1 MTQSAMDFYAY
12 WNGTE
17 VANLWTTVSL
27 ITSTGDYRSLLLCVA
42 VLGLICVAAGAAVK
56 NRGGDII
63 VWIAAMIF
71 IFMVAFVPRVD
82 IAVKDVRSGNVQVVQ
97 NVPLGIGWPA
107 SVISRVSYWLTDAFE
122 TAFGDVDAAKYTRFG
137 VAFPQRVVT
146 TMLAVKPLTAD
157 GKVSLSTYAERCI
170 VPEMLESP
178 TKRQALLN
186 APDIHALVSSK
197 DWVNPAR
204 RILMN
209 GKVMTCTEASAELVS
224 ILEKHEIPALESRL
238 GMLLSVKPD
247 DAIDAGVIAAIP
259 QAEALM
265 LGVSRTMTESLRQS
279 LMMSAIP
286 DATMTLAAKTGQ
298 APLSAGVA
306 IARSQGNLASEI
318 NYRTLSEMA
327 RSALPKLRNILEF
340 TVIGLWPIVFLM
352 MLGTGSGGAMVCRAY
367 FTLLISVGLWAPITA
382 IINYMTL
389 HLDAE
394 PLNRLV
400 DQAGGVTLAAATMI
414 RDGGA
419 SSQAMAGSLMW
430 LVPVLAYAVA
440 KGSDMALTAV
450 TSSVLSP
457 AASAAQAQGSQL
469 SMGNVSAG
477 NASVGNVSSNS
488 VSANKTDAS
497 SSWASQNLH
506 ESSISYGTASMDR
519 ASHETTSLAVR
530 RTSLGVAA
538 DTQDTHAVNDVNSYG
553 NVNTST
559 NASSVATQSG
569 VQSMTGSA
577 VTNNVSREN
586 GWSVTQNAG
595 TTFGANETTNYG
607 TVNSSSF
614 NTNAGRSGKS
624 DNNFGYQSGISLT
637 SGLSQ
642 ISNSAYSAV
651 GSRNKGENP
660 VNEMPSDTDTPQFS
674 DVTLGNPVLPIGSS
688 PLQLSNLMAKN
699 GTIPTTN
706 TKGKLGKK
714 DGIQNGED
722 NLHNELIKINASPTA
737 SNNASLSDVSG
748 ISFGTAKQS
757 SFQTGNGHSINEQV
771 GENTSIKHGTGNSL
785 NDSSNAQFTEQT
797 GLTEGRTV
805 SQNSSAQNTATH
817 TASKATAKQTRQE
830 GDNRVRDLGLAM
842 ADGDAFAA
850 LKMFNSSSESRAQLS
865 ASVDQATPHS
875 EEVTTPQPTSD
886 APNDKAFLG
895 VNRADIETNYQAAT
909 AGVQA
914 VSDDSVRRR
923 SSEATITM
931 PTKADFMA
939 QTQQER
945 DQANFRIGLSLV
957 STSEYLQTETG
968 IRSVLERAF
977 GGALTYSSPQEVYAQ
992 LNESARQDPELRE
1005 SLTKLGSIAGPGL
1018 SEKEIA
1024 SAYQN
1029 RN

>member
-17 VANLWTTVSL
+17 VADLWTTVSL

-42 VLGLICVAAGAAVK
+42 ILGLICVCAGAAVR

-71 IFMVAFVPRVD
+71 IFMAAFVPRVD
-82 IAVKDVRSGNVQVVQ
+82 IAVKDVRSGHVQVVQ

-178 TKRQALLN
+178 AKRQALLN
-186 APDIHALVSSK
+186 APDIHALVSGK

-247 DAIDAGVIAAIP
+247 DAIDTGVIAAIP

-352 MLGTGSGGAMVCRAY
+352 MIGTGSGGAMVCRAY

-382 IINYMTL
+382 IINYMTV

-400 DQAGGVTLAAATMI
+400 DQAGGVTLAAASMI

-469 SMGNVSAG
+469 AMGNVSAG
-477 NASVGNVSSNS
+477 NASIGNVSSNS

-497 SSWASQNLH
+497 SSWSSQNLH

-519 ASHETTSLAVR
+519 SSHETTSLAVR

-553 NVNTST
+553 NVNSST

-569 VQSMTGSA
+569 VQTLTGHA

-595 TTFGANETTNYG
+595 TTFGTNESANYG
-607 TVNSSSF
+607 TVNSSSL

-624 DNNFGYQSGISLT
+624 DNNFSYQSGVSVTSRLANTFNTEYEGVNQTKDNADIGEAIIS
-637 SGLSQ
+637 Q
-642 ISNSAYSAV
+642 
-651 GSRNKGENP
+651 
-660 VNEMPSDTDTPQFS
+660 NE
-674 DVTLGNPVLPIGSS
+674 VLSS
-688 PLQLSNLMAKN
+688 PLAPSSTFLPQAPMFAANGMSTMDKISNGSNKTRNSTAEDKLKN
-699 GTIPTTN
+699 
-706 TKGKLGKK
+706 
-714 DGIQNGED
+714 DMF
-722 NLHNELIKINASPTA
+722 KINAGPTA
-737 SNNASLSDVSG
+737 SNNASLSDFSG
-748 ISFGTAKQS
+748 ISYSSGKQS
-757 SFQTGNGHSINEQV
+757 TYQSGHALSMNEQTGESTAFRN
-771 GENTSIKHGTGNSL
+771 GTGNTL

-797 GLTEGRTV
+797 GLSEGRTV
-805 SQNSSAQNTATH
+805 SQNTSAQNAATH

-850 LKMFNSSSESRAQLS
+850 LKMFNSSSESRAQLG

-875 EEVTTPQPTSD
+875 EVVTAPQPAAGTQS
-886 APNDKAFLG
+886 NEAFLG
-895 VNRADIETNYQAAT
+895 VSRKDIETNYQAAT

-923 SSEATITM
+923 STEATITM

-939 QTQQER
+939 QTQKER
-945 DQANFRIGLSLV
+945 NQANFRIGLSLV

-977 GGALTYSSPQEVYAQ
+977 GGALTYSSPQEMYAQ
-992 LNESARQDPELRE
+992 LSQSAEQNPELKE
-1005 SLTKLGSIAGPGL
+1005 VLTKLGSVANPNL
-1018 SEKEIA
+1018 SDKEII
-1024 SAYQN
+1024 SAYE
-1029 RN
+1029 RTVSAH

>member
-17 VANLWTTVSL
+17 VADLWTTVSL
-27 ITSTGDYRSLLLCVA
+27 ITGTGDYRSLLLCVA
-42 VLGLICVAAGAAVK
+42 ILGLICVCAGAAVR

-71 IFMVAFVPRVD
+71 IFMAAFVPRVD
-82 IAVKDVRSGNVQVVQ
+82 IAVKDVRSGHVQVVQ

-178 TKRQALLN
+178 AKRQALLN
-186 APDIHALVSSK
+186 APDIHALVSGK

-247 DAIDAGVIAAIP
+247 DAIDTGVIAAIP

-352 MLGTGSGGAMVCRAY
+352 MIGTGSGGAMVCRAY
-367 FTLLISVGLWAPITA
+367 FTLLVSVGLWAPITA
-382 IINYMTL
+382 IINYMTV

-400 DQAGGVTLAAATMI
+400 DQAGGVTLAAASMI

-469 SMGNVSAG
+469 AMGNVSAG

-497 SSWASQNLH
+497 SSWSSQNLH

-553 NVNTST
+553 NVNSST

-569 VQSMTGSA
+569 VQTLTGNA

-595 TTFGANETTNYG
+595 TTFGTNESANYG

-624 DNNFGYQSGISLT
+624 DNNFSYQSGVSVTSRLANTFNTEYEGVNQTKDNTDIGEAIISQN
-637 SGLSQ
+637 G
-642 ISNSAYSAV
+642 
-651 GSRNKGENP
+651 
-660 VNEMPSDTDTPQFS
+660 
-674 DVTLGNPVLPIGSS
+674 VLSS
-688 PLQLSNLMAKN
+688 PLAPSSTFLPQAPMFAANGMSTMDKINNGGNKTRNSTAEDKLKN
-699 GTIPTTN
+699 
-706 TKGKLGKK
+706 
-714 DGIQNGED
+714 DMF
-722 NLHNELIKINASPTA
+722 KINAGPTA
-737 SNNASLSDVSG
+737 SNNASLSDFSG
-748 ISFGTAKQS
+748 ISYSSGKQS
-757 SFQTGNGHSINEQV
+757 TYQSGHALSMNEQTGESTAIRN
-771 GENTSIKHGTGNSL
+771 GTGNTL

-805 SQNSSAQNTATH
+805 SQNTSAQNAATH

-850 LKMFNSSSESRAQLS
+850 LKMFNSSSESRAQLG
-865 ASVDQATPHS
+865 ASVDQTTPHT
-875 EEVTTPQPTSD
+875 EVVTAPQPAAGTQS
-886 APNDKAFLG
+886 NEAFLG
-895 VNRADIETNYQAAT
+895 VSRKDIETNYQAAT

-923 SSEATITM
+923 STEATITM

-939 QTQQER
+939 QTRKER

-977 GGALTYSSPQEVYAQ
+977 GGALTYSSPQEMYAQ
-992 LNESARQDPELRE
+992 LSQSAEQNQELKE
-1005 SLTKLGSIAGPGL
+1005 VLTKLGSVANSNL
-1018 SEKEIA
+1018 SDKEII
-1024 SAYQN
+1024 SAYE
-1029 RN
+1029 RTVSAH

>member
-17 VANLWTTVSL
+17 VADLWTTVSL

-42 VLGLICVAAGAAVK
+42 ILGLICVCAGAAVR

-71 IFMVAFVPRVD
+71 IFMAAFVPRVD
-82 IAVKDVRSGNVQVVQ
+82 IAVKDVRSGHVQVVQ

-178 TKRQALLN
+178 AKRQALLN
-186 APDIHALVSSK
+186 APDIHVLVSGK

-247 DAIDAGVIAAIP
+247 DAIDTGVIAAIP

-352 MLGTGSGGAMVCRAY
+352 MIGTGSGGAMVCRAY
-367 FTLLISVGLWAPITA
+367 FTLLVSVGLWAPITA
-382 IINYMTL
+382 IINYMTV

-400 DQAGGVTLAAATMI
+400 DQAGGVTLAAASMI

-469 SMGNVSAG
+469 AMGNVSAG

-497 SSWASQNLH
+497 SSWSSQNLH

-553 NVNTST
+553 NVNSST

-569 VQSMTGSA
+569 VQTLTGNA

-595 TTFGANETTNYG
+595 TTFGTNESANYG

-624 DNNFGYQSGISLT
+624 DNNFSYQSGLSVTSRLANTFNTEYEGVNQTKDNTDIGEAIISQN
-637 SGLSQ
+637 G
-642 ISNSAYSAV
+642 
-651 GSRNKGENP
+651 
-660 VNEMPSDTDTPQFS
+660 
-674 DVTLGNPVLPIGSS
+674 VLSS
-688 PLQLSNLMAKN
+688 PLAPSSTFLPQAPMFAANGMSTMDKINNGGNKTRNSTAEDKLKN
-699 GTIPTTN
+699 
-706 TKGKLGKK
+706 
-714 DGIQNGED
+714 DMF
-722 NLHNELIKINASPTA
+722 KINAGPTA
-737 SNNASLSDVSG
+737 SNNASLSDFSG
-748 ISFGTAKQS
+748 ISYSSGKQS
-757 SFQTGNGHSINEQV
+757 TYQSGHALSMNEQTGESTAIRN
-771 GENTSIKHGTGNSL
+771 GTGNTL

-805 SQNSSAQNTATH
+805 SQNTSAQNAATH

-850 LKMFNSSSESRAQLS
+850 LKMFNSSSESRAQLG
-865 ASVDQATPHS
+865 ASVDQTTPHT
-875 EEVTTPQPTSD
+875 EVVTAPQPAAGTQS
-886 APNDKAFLG
+886 NEAFLG
-895 VNRADIETNYQAAT
+895 VSRKDIETNYQAAT
-909 AGVQA
+909 ASVQA

-923 SSEATITM
+923 STEATITM

-939 QTQQER
+939 QTRKER

-977 GGALTYSSPQEVYAQ
+977 GGALTYSSPQEMYSQ
-992 LNESARQDPELRE
+992 LSQSAEQNPELKE
-1005 SLTKLGSIAGPGL
+1005 VLTKLGSVANPNL
-1018 SEKEIA
+1018 SDKEII
-1024 SAYQN
+1024 SAYE
-1029 RN
+1029 RTVSAH

>member
-17 VANLWTTVSL
+17 VADLWTTVSL
-27 ITSTGDYRSLLLCVA
+27 ITGTGDYRSLLLCVA
-42 VLGLICVAAGAAVK
+42 ILGLICVCAGAAVR

-71 IFMVAFVPRVD
+71 IFMAAFVPRVD
-82 IAVKDVRSGNVQVVQ
+82 IAVKDVRSGHVQVVQ

-186 APDIHALVSSK
+186 APDIHALVSGK

-247 DAIDAGVIAAIP
+247 DAIDSGVIAAIP

-352 MLGTGSGGAMVCRAY
+352 MIGTGSGGAMVCRAY

-382 IINYMTL
+382 IINYMTV

-400 DQAGGVTLAAATMI
+400 DQAGGVTLAAASMI

-469 SMGNVSAG
+469 AMGNVSAG

-497 SSWASQNLH
+497 SSWSSQNLH

-553 NVNTST
+553 NVNSST

-569 VQSMTGSA
+569 VQTLTGNA

-595 TTFGANETTNYG
+595 TTFGTNESVNYG

-637 SGLSQ
+637 AGLAQ
-642 ISNSAYSAV
+642 ISPSNPKEFGPDVNGDNLLTNMTANNESSSTSTFDNDSLGLMIAS
-651 GSRNKGENP
+651 GSNP
-660 VNEMPSDTDTPQFS
+660 HTSMLAQSSVIPGNT
-674 DVTLGNPVLPIGSS
+674 GNPNSRIKVGR
-688 PLQLSNLMAKN
+688 
-699 GTIPTTN
+699 TN
-706 TKGKLGKK
+706 P
-714 DGIQNGED
+714 ED
-722 NLHNELIKINASPTA
+722 KLHNDLLKITASPTA
-737 SNNASLSDVSG
+737 SNNSSLSDFTGV
-748 ISFGTAKQS
+748 SFGTGKQS
-757 SFQTGNGHSINEQV
+757 SYQSGIGTSIGEQTG
-771 GENTSIKHGTGNSL
+771 ENLSIKNGTGNTL

-805 SQNSSAQNTATH
+805 SQNKSAQNAATH

-850 LKMFNSSSESRAQLS
+850 LQMFNTSSESRSQLG

-875 EEVTTPQPTSD
+875 EVVTAPQPAAGTQS
-886 APNDKAFLG
+886 NEAFLG
-895 VNRADIETNYQAAT
+895 VSRKDIETNYQAAT

-923 SSEATITM
+923 STETTITM

-939 QTQQER
+939 QSRKER

-977 GGALTYSSPQEVYAQ
+977 GGVLTYSSPQEIYAQ
-992 LNESARQDPELRE
+992 LNESAQDDPELRE
-1005 SLTKLGSIAGPGL
+1005 SLTRLGSIAGPGL
-1018 SEKEIA
+1018 SENEIA
-1024 SAYQN
+1024 SAYKKSN
-1029 RN
+1029 

>member
-17 VANLWTTVSL
+17 VADLWTTVSL

-42 VLGLICVAAGAAVK
+42 ILGLICVAAGAAVK

-63 VWIAAMIF
+63 VWIAAMLF

-247 DAIDAGVIAAIP
+247 DAVDAGVIAAIP

-530 RTSLGVAA
+530 RTALGVAA

-624 DNNFGYQSGISLT
+624 DNNFSYQSGLSVT
-637 SGLSQ
+637 SRLANTFNTEYEGVNQGAKDNSVNGESFIHENSMSSSVPLP
-642 ISNSAYSAV
+642 NSAVMTPTSMFAAKDISSIDKISS
-651 GSRNKGENP
+651 GGNKARNSTAEDK
-660 VNEMPSDTDTPQFS
+660 
-674 DVTLGNPVLPIGSS
+674 L
-688 PLQLSNLMAKN
+688 KN
-699 GTIPTTN
+699 
-706 TKGKLGKK
+706 
-714 DGIQNGED
+714 DMF
-722 NLHNELIKINASPTA
+722 KINAGPTA
-737 SNNASLSDVSG
+737 SNNSSLSDFSG
-748 ISFGTAKQS
+748 ISYSSGKQS
-757 SFQTGNGHSINEQV
+757 MYQNGHSLSMNEQT
-771 GENTSIKHGTGNSL
+771 GESTSIRNGTGNTL

-805 SQNSSAQNTATH
+805 SQNTSAQNAATH

-842 ADGDAFAA
+842 ADGDPFAA

-875 EEVTTPQPTSD
+875 EEVTAPQPTSG
-886 APNDKAFLG
+886 AQNDKAFLG
-895 VNRADIETNYQAAT
+895 VNRTDIETNYQAAT

-923 SSEATITM
+923 STEATITM

-977 GGALTYSSPQEVYAQ
+977 GGALTYSSPQDMYAQ
-992 LNESARQDPELRE
+992 LSKRAEQNPELQE
-1005 SLTKLGSIAGPGL
+1005 ALTKLGSVANPNM
-1018 SEKEIA
+1018 SEKEIISAYESAA
-1024 SAYQN
+1024 SA
-1029 RN
+1029 R

>member
-17 VANLWTTVSL
+17 VADLWTTVSL
-27 ITSTGDYRSLLLCVA
+27 ITGTGDYRSLLLCVA
-42 VLGLICVAAGAAVK
+42 ILGLICVCAGAAVR

-71 IFMVAFVPRVD
+71 IFMAAFVPRVD
-82 IAVKDVRSGNVQVVQ
+82 IAVKDVRSGHVQVVQ

-178 TKRQALLN
+178 AKRQALLN
-186 APDIHALVSSK
+186 APDIHALVSGK

-247 DAIDAGVIAAIP
+247 DAIDTGVIAAIP
-259 QAEALM
+259 QAEVLM

-352 MLGTGSGGAMVCRAY
+352 MIGTGSGGAMVCRAY
-367 FTLLISVGLWAPITA
+367 FTLLVSVGLWAPITA
-382 IINYMTL
+382 IINYMTV

-400 DQAGGVTLAAATMI
+400 DQAGGVTLAAASMI

-469 SMGNVSAG
+469 AMGNVSAG

-497 SSWASQNLH
+497 SSWSSQNLH

-553 NVNTST
+553 NVNSST

-569 VQSMTGSA
+569 VQTLTGNA

-595 TTFGANETTNYG
+595 TTFGTNESANYG

-624 DNNFGYQSGISLT
+624 DNNFSYQSGVSVTSRLANTFNTEYEGVNQTKDNTDIGEAIISQN
-637 SGLSQ
+637 G
-642 ISNSAYSAV
+642 
-651 GSRNKGENP
+651 
-660 VNEMPSDTDTPQFS
+660 
-674 DVTLGNPVLPIGSS
+674 VLSS
-688 PLQLSNLMAKN
+688 PLAPSSTFLPQAPMFAANGMSTMDKINNGGNKTRNSTAEDKLKN
-699 GTIPTTN
+699 
-706 TKGKLGKK
+706 
-714 DGIQNGED
+714 DMF
-722 NLHNELIKINASPTA
+722 KINAGPTA
-737 SNNASLSDVSG
+737 SNNASLSDFSG
-748 ISFGTAKQS
+748 ISYSSGKQS
-757 SFQTGNGHSINEQV
+757 TYQSGHALSMNEQTGESTAIRN
-771 GENTSIKHGTGNSL
+771 GTGNTL

-805 SQNSSAQNTATH
+805 SQNTSAQNAATH

-850 LKMFNSSSESRAQLS
+850 LKMFNSSSESRAQLG
-865 ASVDQATPHS
+865 ASVDQTTPHT
-875 EEVTTPQPTSD
+875 EVVTAPQPAAGTQS
-886 APNDKAFLG
+886 NEAFLG
-895 VNRADIETNYQAAT
+895 VSRKDIETNYQAAT

-923 SSEATITM
+923 STEATITM

-939 QTQQER
+939 QTRKER

-977 GGALTYSSPQEVYAQ
+977 GGALTYSSPQEMYAQ
-992 LNESARQDPELRE
+992 LSQSAEQNQELKE
-1005 SLTKLGSIAGPGL
+1005 VLTKLGSVANSNL
-1018 SEKEIA
+1018 SDKEII
-1024 SAYQN
+1024 SAYE
-1029 RN
+1029 RTVSAH

>member
-17 VANLWTTVSL
+17 VADLWTTVSL

-42 VLGLICVAAGAAVK
+42 ILGLICVCAGAAVR

-71 IFMVAFVPRVD
+71 IFMAAFVPRVD
-82 IAVKDVRSGNVQVVQ
+82 IAVKDVRSGHVQVVQ

-178 TKRQALLN
+178 AKRQALLN
-186 APDIHALVSSK
+186 APDIHVLVSGK

-247 DAIDAGVIAAIP
+247 DAIDTGVIAAIP

-352 MLGTGSGGAMVCRAY
+352 MIGTGSGGAMVCRAY
-367 FTLLISVGLWAPITA
+367 FTLLVSVGLWAPITA
-382 IINYMTL
+382 IINYMTV

-400 DQAGGVTLAAATMI
+400 DQAGGVTLAAASMI

-469 SMGNVSAG
+469 AMGNVSAG

-497 SSWASQNLH
+497 SSWSSQNLH

-553 NVNTST
+553 NVNSST

-569 VQSMTGSA
+569 VQTLTGNA

-595 TTFGANETTNYG
+595 TTFGT
-607 TVNSSSF
+607 
-614 NTNAGRSGKS
+614 
-624 DNNFGYQSGISLT
+624 
-637 SGLSQ
+637 
-642 ISNSAYSAV
+642 
-651 GSRNKGENP
+651 
-660 VNEMPSDTDTPQFS
+660 
-674 DVTLGNPVLPIGSS
+674 
-688 PLQLSNLMAKN
+688 
-699 GTIPTTN
+699 
-706 TKGKLGKK
+706 
-714 DGIQNGED
+714 
-722 NLHNELIKINASPTA
+722 
-737 SNNASLSDVSG
+737 
-748 ISFGTAKQS
+748 
-757 SFQTGNGHSINEQV
+757 
-771 GENTSIKHGTGNSL
+771 
-785 NDSSNAQFTEQT
+785 
-797 GLTEGRTV
+797 
-805 SQNSSAQNTATH
+805 
-817 TASKATAKQTRQE
+817 
-830 GDNRVRDLGLAM
+830 
-842 ADGDAFAA
+842 
-850 LKMFNSSSESRAQLS
+850 
-865 ASVDQATPHS
+865 
-875 EEVTTPQPTSD
+875 
-886 APNDKAFLG
+886 
-895 VNRADIETNYQAAT
+895 
-909 AGVQA
+909 
-914 VSDDSVRRR
+914 
-923 SSEATITM
+923 
-931 PTKADFMA
+931 
-939 QTQQER
+939 
-945 DQANFRIGLSLV
+945 
-957 STSEYLQTETG
+957 
-968 IRSVLERAF
+968 
-977 GGALTYSSPQEVYAQ
+977 
-992 LNESARQDPELRE
+992 NESANYP
-1005 SLTKLGSIAGPGL
+1005 KLSFAKVSGRA
-1018 SEKEIA
+1018 
-1024 SAYQN
+1024 
-1029 RN
+1029 

>member
-17 VANLWTTVSL
+17 VADLWTTVSL

-42 VLGLICVAAGAAVK
+42 ILGLICVCAGAAVR

-71 IFMVAFVPRVD
+71 IFMAAFVPRVD
-82 IAVKDVRSGNVQVVQ
+82 IAVKDVRSGHVQVVQ

-178 TKRQALLN
+178 AKRQALLN
-186 APDIHALVSSK
+186 APDIHALVSGK

-247 DAIDAGVIAAIP
+247 DAIDTGVIAAIP

-352 MLGTGSGGAMVCRAY
+352 MIGTGSGGAMVCRAY

-382 IINYMTL
+382 IINYMTV

-400 DQAGGVTLAAATMI
+400 DQAGGVTLAAASMI

-469 SMGNVSAG
+469 AMGNVSAG
-477 NASVGNVSSNS
+477 NASIGNVSSNS

-497 SSWASQNLH
+497 SSWSSQNLH

-519 ASHETTSLAVR
+519 SSHETTSLAVR

-553 NVNTST
+553 NVNSST

-569 VQSMTGSA
+569 VQTLTGHA

-595 TTFGANETTNYG
+595 TTFGTNESANYG
-607 TVNSSSF
+607 TVNSSSL

-624 DNNFGYQSGISLT
+624 DNNFSYQSGVSVTSRLANTFNTEYEGVNQTKDNADIGEAIIS
-637 SGLSQ
+637 Q
-642 ISNSAYSAV
+642 
-651 GSRNKGENP
+651 
-660 VNEMPSDTDTPQFS
+660 NE
-674 DVTLGNPVLPIGSS
+674 VLSS
-688 PLQLSNLMAKN
+688 PLAPSSTFLPQAPMFAANGMSTMDKISNGSNKTRNSTAEDKLKN
-699 GTIPTTN
+699 
-706 TKGKLGKK
+706 
-714 DGIQNGED
+714 DMF
-722 NLHNELIKINASPTA
+722 KINAGPTA
-737 SNNASLSDVSG
+737 SNNASLSDFSG
-748 ISFGTAKQS
+748 ISYSSGKQS
-757 SFQTGNGHSINEQV
+757 TYQSGHALSMNEQTGESTAIRN
-771 GENTSIKHGTGNSL
+771 GTGNTL

-797 GLTEGRTV
+797 GLSEGRTV
-805 SQNSSAQNTATH
+805 SQNTSAQNAATH

-850 LKMFNSSSESRAQLS
+850 LKMFNSSSESRAQLG

-875 EEVTTPQPTSD
+875 EVVTAPQPAAGTQS
-886 APNDKAFLG
+886 NEAFLG
-895 VNRADIETNYQAAT
+895 VSRKDIETNYQAAT

-923 SSEATITM
+923 STEATITM

-939 QTQQER
+939 QTQKER
-945 DQANFRIGLSLV
+945 NQANFRIGLSLV

-977 GGALTYSSPQEVYAQ
+977 GGALTYSSPQEMYAQ
-992 LNESARQDPELRE
+992 LSQSAEQNPELKE
-1005 SLTKLGSIAGPGL
+1005 VLTKLGSVANPNL
-1018 SEKEIA
+1018 SDKEII
-1024 SAYQN
+1024 SAYE
-1029 RN
+1029 RTVSAH

>member
-17 VANLWTTVSL
+17 VADLWTTVSL

-42 VLGLICVAAGAAVK
+42 ILGLICVCAGAAVR

-71 IFMVAFVPRVD
+71 IFMAAFVPRVD
-82 IAVKDVRSGNVQVVQ
+82 IAVKDVRSGHVQVVQ

-178 TKRQALLN
+178 AKRQALLN
-186 APDIHALVSSK
+186 APDIHVLVSGK

-247 DAIDAGVIAAIP
+247 DAIDTGVIAAIP

-352 MLGTGSGGAMVCRAY
+352 MIGTGSGGAMVCRAY
-367 FTLLISVGLWAPITA
+367 FTLLVSVGLWAPITA
-382 IINYMTL
+382 IINYMTV

-400 DQAGGVTLAAATMI
+400 DQAGGVTLAAASMI

-469 SMGNVSAG
+469 AMGNVSAG

-497 SSWASQNLH
+497 SSWSSQNLH

-553 NVNTST
+553 NVNSST

-569 VQSMTGSA
+569 VQTLTGNA

-595 TTFGANETTNYG
+595 TTFGTNESANYG

-624 DNNFGYQSGISLT
+624 DNNFSYQSGLSVTSRLANTFNTEYEGVNQTKDNTDIGEAIISQN
-637 SGLSQ
+637 G
-642 ISNSAYSAV
+642 
-651 GSRNKGENP
+651 
-660 VNEMPSDTDTPQFS
+660 
-674 DVTLGNPVLPIGSS
+674 VLSS
-688 PLQLSNLMAKN
+688 PLAPSSTFLPQAPMFAANGISTMDKINNGGNKTRNSTAEDKLKN
-699 GTIPTTN
+699 
-706 TKGKLGKK
+706 
-714 DGIQNGED
+714 DMF
-722 NLHNELIKINASPTA
+722 KINAGPTA
-737 SNNASLSDVSG
+737 SNNASLSDFSG
-748 ISFGTAKQS
+748 ISYSSGKQS
-757 SFQTGNGHSINEQV
+757 TYQSGHALSMNEQTGESTAIRN
-771 GENTSIKHGTGNSL
+771 GTGNTL

-805 SQNSSAQNTATH
+805 SQNTSAQNAATH

-850 LKMFNSSSESRAQLS
+850 LKMFNSSSESRAQLG
-865 ASVDQATPHS
+865 ASVDQTTPHT
-875 EEVTTPQPTSD
+875 EVVTAPQPAAGTQS
-886 APNDKAFLG
+886 NEAFLG
-895 VNRADIETNYQAAT
+895 VSRKDIETNYQAAT
-909 AGVQA
+909 ASVQA

-923 SSEATITM
+923 STEATITM

-939 QTQQER
+939 QTRKER

-977 GGALTYSSPQEVYAQ
+977 GGALTYSSPQEMYSQ
-992 LNESARQDPELRE
+992 LSQSAEQNPELKE
-1005 SLTKLGSIAGPGL
+1005 VLTKLGSVANPNL
-1018 SEKEIA
+1018 SDKEII
-1024 SAYQN
+1024 SAYE
-1029 RN
+1029 RTVSAH

>member
-17 VANLWTTVSL
+17 VADLWTTVSL

-42 VLGLICVAAGAAVK
+42 ILGLICVCAGAAVR

-71 IFMVAFVPRVD
+71 IFMAAFVPRVD
-82 IAVKDVRSGNVQVVQ
+82 IAVKDVRSGHVQVVQ

-178 TKRQALLN
+178 AKRQALLN
-186 APDIHALVSSK
+186 APDIHALVSGK

-247 DAIDAGVIAAIP
+247 DAVDSGVIAAIP

-352 MLGTGSGGAMVCRAY
+352 MIGTGSGGAMVCRAY
-367 FTLLISVGLWAPITA
+367 FTLLVSVGLWAPITA
-382 IINYMTL
+382 IINYMTV

-400 DQAGGVTLAAATMI
+400 DQAGGVTLAAASMI

-469 SMGNVSAG
+469 AMGNVSAG

-497 SSWASQNLH
+497 SSWSSQNLH

-553 NVNTST
+553 NVNSST
-559 NASSVATQSG
+559 NVSSVATQSG
-569 VQSMTGSA
+569 VQTLTGNA

-595 TTFGANETTNYG
+595 TTFGTNESANYG

-624 DNNFGYQSGISLT
+624 DNNFGYQSALAITTGYSNTLNSKVDDIKDKLPS
-637 SGLSQ
+637 SQ
-642 ISNSAYSAV
+642 ISPNHSLNNSDDSFDGIPIEHV
-651 GSRNKGENP
+651 GIPNTISFNPSNMFVQDTTSTSNNK
-660 VNEMPSDTDTPQFS
+660 T
-674 DVTLGNPVLPIGSS
+674 SS
-688 PLQLSNLMAKN
+688 KN
-699 GTIPTTN
+699 GVFDKPLDKVRN
-706 TKGKLGKK
+706 DMLKVNLG
-714 DGIQNGED
+714 
-722 NLHNELIKINASPTA
+722 PTA
-737 SNNASLSDVSG
+737 SNGATLSDFSG
-748 ISFGTAKQS
+748 IAYAAGKQS
-757 SFQTGNGHSINEQV
+757 SYQTGTGHSINEQS
-771 GENTSIKHGTGNSL
+771 GENTSIKHGTGNTL

-805 SQNSSAQNTATH
+805 SQNTSAQNAATH

-850 LKMFNSSSESRAQLS
+850 LKMFNSSSESRAQLG
-865 ASVDQATPHS
+865 ASVEQATPHS
-875 EEVTTPQPTSD
+875 EVVAAPQPAAGTQS
-886 APNDKAFLG
+886 KEAFLG
-895 VNRADIETNYQAAT
+895 VTRQDIETNYKAST

-923 SSEATITM
+923 SAEATIAM

-939 QTQQER
+939 QTRKER

-977 GGALTYSSPQEVYAQ
+977 GGALTYSSPQEMYAQ
-992 LNESARQDPELRE
+992 LHESAEQNPELKER
-1005 SLTKLGSIAGPGL
+1005 LTRLGSIANPNL
-1018 SEKEIA
+1018 SEQEILT
-1024 SAYQN
+1024 AY
-1029 RN
+1029 RNFH

>member
-17 VANLWTTVSL
+17 VADLWTTVSL
-27 ITSTGDYRSLLLCVA
+27 ITGTGDYRSLLLCVA
-42 VLGLICVAAGAAVK
+42 ILGLICVCAGAAVR

-71 IFMVAFVPRVD
+71 IFMAAFVPRVD
-82 IAVKDVRSGNVQVVQ
+82 IAVKDVRSGHVQVVQ

-137 VAFPQRVVT
+137 VAFTQRVVT

-157 GKVSLSTYAERCI
+157 GTGSLSTYAERCI

-178 TKRQALLN
+178 AKRQALLN
-186 APDIHALVSSK
+186 APDIHALVSGK

-247 DAIDAGVIAAIP
+247 DAIDTGVIAAIP

-352 MLGTGSGGAMVCRAY
+352 MIGTGSGGAMVCRAY
-367 FTLLISVGLWAPITA
+367 FTLLVSVGLWAPITA
-382 IINYMTL
+382 IINYMTV

-400 DQAGGVTLAAATMI
+400 DQAGGVTLAAASMI

-469 SMGNVSAG
+469 AMGNVSAG

-497 SSWASQNLH
+497 SSWSSQNLH

-553 NVNTST
+553 NVNSST

-569 VQSMTGSA
+569 VQTLTGNA

-595 TTFGANETTNYG
+595 TTFGTNESANYG

-624 DNNFGYQSGISLT
+624 DNNFSYQSGVSVTSRLANTFNTEYEGVNQTKDNTDIGEAIISQN
-637 SGLSQ
+637 G
-642 ISNSAYSAV
+642 
-651 GSRNKGENP
+651 
-660 VNEMPSDTDTPQFS
+660 
-674 DVTLGNPVLPIGSS
+674 VLSS
-688 PLQLSNLMAKN
+688 PLAPSSTFLPQAPMFAANGMSTMDKINNGGNKTRNSTAEDKLKN
-699 GTIPTTN
+699 
-706 TKGKLGKK
+706 
-714 DGIQNGED
+714 DMF
-722 NLHNELIKINASPTA
+722 KINAGPTA
-737 SNNASLSDVSG
+737 SNNASLSDFSG
-748 ISFGTAKQS
+748 ISYSSGKQS
-757 SFQTGNGHSINEQV
+757 TYQSGHALSMNEQTGESTAIRN
-771 GENTSIKHGTGNSL
+771 GTGNTL

-805 SQNSSAQNTATH
+805 SQNTSAQNAATH

-850 LKMFNSSSESRAQLS
+850 LKMFNSSSESRAQLG
-865 ASVDQATPHS
+865 ASVDQTTPHT
-875 EEVTTPQPTSD
+875 EVVTAPQPAAGTQS
-886 APNDKAFLG
+886 NEAFLG
-895 VNRADIETNYQAAT
+895 VSRKDIETNYQAAT

-923 SSEATITM
+923 STEATITM

-939 QTQQER
+939 QTRKER

-977 GGALTYSSPQEVYAQ
+977 GGALTYSSPQEMYAQ
-992 LNESARQDPELRE
+992 LSQSAEQNQELKE
-1005 SLTKLGSIAGPGL
+1005 VLTKLGSVANSNL
-1018 SEKEIA
+1018 SDKEII
-1024 SAYQN
+1024 SAYE
-1029 RN
+1029 RTVSAH

>member
-17 VANLWTTVSL
+17 VADLWTTVSL

-42 VLGLICVAAGAAVK
+42 ILGLICVCAGAAVR

-71 IFMVAFVPRVD
+71 IFMAAFVPRVD
-82 IAVKDVRSGNVQVVQ
+82 IAVKDVRSGHVQVVQ

-178 TKRQALLN
+178 AKRQALLN
-186 APDIHALVSSK
+186 APDIHVLVSGK
-197 DWVNPAR
+197 DWGNPAR

-247 DAIDAGVIAAIP
+247 DAIDTGVIAAIP

-352 MLGTGSGGAMVCRAY
+352 MIGTGSGGAMVCRAY
-367 FTLLISVGLWAPITA
+367 FTLLVSVGLWAPITA
-382 IINYMTL
+382 IINYMTV

-400 DQAGGVTLAAATMI
+400 DQAGGVTLAAASMI

-469 SMGNVSAG
+469 AMGNVSAG

-497 SSWASQNLH
+497 SSWSSQNLH

-553 NVNTST
+553 NVNSST

-569 VQSMTGSA
+569 VQTLTGNA

-595 TTFGANETTNYG
+595 TTFGTNESANYG

-624 DNNFGYQSGISLT
+624 DNNFSYQSGLSVTSRLANTFNTEYEGVNQTKDNTDIGEAIISQN
-637 SGLSQ
+637 G
-642 ISNSAYSAV
+642 
-651 GSRNKGENP
+651 
-660 VNEMPSDTDTPQFS
+660 
-674 DVTLGNPVLPIGSS
+674 VLSS
-688 PLQLSNLMAKN
+688 PLAPSSTFLPQAPMFAANGMSTMDKINNGGNKTRNSTAEDKLKN
-699 GTIPTTN
+699 
-706 TKGKLGKK
+706 
-714 DGIQNGED
+714 DMF
-722 NLHNELIKINASPTA
+722 KINAGPTA
-737 SNNASLSDVSG
+737 SNNASLSDFSG
-748 ISFGTAKQS
+748 ISYSSGKQS
-757 SFQTGNGHSINEQV
+757 TYQSGHALSMNEQI
-771 GENTSIKHGTGNSL
+771 GESTAIRNGTGNTL

-805 SQNSSAQNTATH
+805 SQNTSAQNAATH

-850 LKMFNSSSESRAQLS
+850 LKMFNSSSESRAQLG
-865 ASVDQATPHS
+865 ASVDQTTPHT
-875 EEVTTPQPTSD
+875 EVVTAPQPAAGTQS
-886 APNDKAFLG
+886 NEAFLG
-895 VNRADIETNYQAAT
+895 VSRKDIETNYQAAT
-909 AGVQA
+909 ASVQA

-923 SSEATITM
+923 STEATITM

-939 QTQQER
+939 QTRKER

-977 GGALTYSSPQEVYAQ
+977 GGALTYSSPQEMYSQ
-992 LNESARQDPELRE
+992 LSQSAEQNPELKE
-1005 SLTKLGSIAGPGL
+1005 VLTKLGSVANPNL
-1018 SEKEIA
+1018 SDKEII
-1024 SAYQN
+1024 SAYE
-1029 RN
+1029 RTVSAH

>member
-17 VANLWTTVSL
+17 VADLWTTVSL

-63 VWIAAMIF
+63 IWIAAMIF

-247 DAIDAGVIAAIP
+247 DVIDAGVIAAIP

-352 MLGTGSGGAMVCRAY
+352 MLGTGSGGAIVCRAY

-595 TTFGANETTNYG
+595 TTFGSNETANYG

-624 DNNFGYQSGISLT
+624 DNNVGYQSALSITIGYSNTLNSKVDDIKDNIRSSQINHNNSFDNEGLPADGMPTDYSGIPNSISFMPSNMVGQNPSLT
-637 SGLSQ
+637 SNNKASYNNGVLDKPLDKVRNDMLKVNIAPSV
-642 ISNSAYSAV
+642 SNSS
-651 GSRNKGENP
+651 
-660 VNEMPSDTDTPQFS
+660 T
-674 DVTLGNPVLPIGSS
+674 
-688 PLQLSNLMAKN
+688 
-699 GTIPTTN
+699 
-706 TKGKLGKK
+706 
-714 DGIQNGED
+714 
-722 NLHNELIKINASPTA
+722 
-737 SNNASLSDVSG
+737 LSDFSG
-748 ISFGTAKQS
+748 ISYGTGKQS
-757 SFQTGNGHSINEQV
+757 SYQTGNAHSINEQV
-771 GENTSIKHGTGNSL
+771 GENTAIKHGTGNSL

-805 SQNSSAQNTATH
+805 SQNTSAQNAATH

-830 GDNRVRDLGLAM
+830 GDNRIRDLGLAM

-850 LKMFNSSSESRAQLS
+850 LKMFNSSSESRARLS

-875 EEVTTPQPTSD
+875 EEVTAPQPTSG
-886 APNDKAFLG
+886 AQNDEAFLG
-895 VNRADIETNYQAAT
+895 VSRTDIETNYQAAT

-923 SSEATITM
+923 SAEATITM

-977 GGALTYSSPQEVYAQ
+977 GGALTYSSPQEMYAQ
-992 LNESARQDPELRE
+992 LHETAEQNPELKA
-1005 SLTKLGSIAGPGL
+1005 SLTRLGSIANPNL
-1018 SEKEIA
+1018 SEQEILT
-1024 SAYQN
+1024 AY
-1029 RN
+1029 RNFH

>member
-17 VANLWTTVSL
+17 VADLWTTVSL

-42 VLGLICVAAGAAVK
+42 ILGLICVCAGAAVR

-71 IFMVAFVPRVD
+71 IFMAAFVPRVD
-82 IAVKDVRSGNVQVVQ
+82 IAVKDVRSGHVQVVQ

-178 TKRQALLN
+178 AKRQALLN
-186 APDIHALVSSK
+186 APDIHALVSGK

-247 DAIDAGVIAAIP
+247 DAIDTGVIAAIP

-352 MLGTGSGGAMVCRAY
+352 MIGTGSGGAMVCRAY

-382 IINYMTL
+382 IINFMTV

-400 DQAGGVTLAAATMI
+400 DQAGGVTLAAASMI

-469 SMGNVSAG
+469 AMGNVSAG

-497 SSWASQNLH
+497 SSWSSQNLH

-553 NVNTST
+553 NVNSST

-569 VQSMTGSA
+569 VQTLTGNA

-595 TTFGANETTNYG
+595 TTFGTNESTNYG

-624 DNNFGYQSGISLT
+624 DNNFGYQSGVALT
-637 SGLSQ
+637 AGLTQ
-642 ISNSAYSAV
+642 ISNSAYSGV
-651 GSRNKGENP
+651 GSRNKAENP
-660 VNEMPSDTDTPQFS
+660 INDVTTDTDGAS
-674 DVTLGNPVLPIGSS
+674 LADVTVGTPALALGSS
-688 PLQLSNLMAKN
+688 PFAGLVEQNAV
-699 GTIPTTN
+699 IPGNN
-706 TKGKLGKK
+706 TKGKSGKK

-722 NLHNELIKINASPTA
+722 NLHNELIKIQASPTA
-737 SNNASLSDVSG
+737 SNNASLSDVAG
-748 ISFGTAKQS
+748 ISFGTVKQS
-757 SFQTGNGHSINEQV
+757 SFQMGNSLSMGEQI
-771 GENTSIKHGTGNSL
+771 GENTSIKHGTGNTL
-785 NDSSNAQFTEQT
+785 NDASNAQFTEQT
-797 GLTEGRTV
+797 GLSEGRTV
-805 SQNSSAQNTATH
+805 SQNRSAQNAATH

-830 GDNRVRDLGLAM
+830 GDNRVRDLGLAL

-850 LKMFNSSSESRAQLS
+850 LKMFNSSSESRAQLG

-875 EEVTTPQPTSD
+875 EVVTAPQPAAGTQS
-886 APNDKAFLG
+886 NEAFLG
-895 VNRADIETNYQAAT
+895 VSRKDIETNYQAAT

-923 SSEATITM
+923 STEATITM

-939 QTQQER
+939 QTQKER
-945 DQANFRIGLSLV
+945 NQANFRIGLSLV

-977 GGALTYSSPQEVYAQ
+977 GGALTYSSPQEIYAQ
-992 LNESARQDPELRE
+992 LNESARHDPELRE
-1005 SLTKLGSIAGPGL
+1005 SLTRLGSIAGPGL
-1018 SEKEIA
+1018 SENEIA
-1024 SAYQN
+1024 SAYKKSN
-1029 RN
+1029 